1 MFKAKTISAINTRV
15 ASWAAPRWA
24 APRWV
29 DHALALVM
37 ALPLLFLTL
46 LIAAIVSSS
55 FVRAED
61 LSCTGRNLLPEL
73 QQKDPKAYQALEA
86 EAAKVPNGHSIFWK
100 IEKPGIAPS
109 FLLGTMHVTDPRVL
123 TMPKGAPEASAA
135 ADTIIVESDEIL
147 DDKKA
152 ALALLAKPELSMFTD
167 GTTITNRLTPE
178 QTATLETGLKQRG
191 LSLTAVNR
199 MKPWILAAFVA
210 LPACEKARK
219 AEGQSFLDKQIAE
232 NAAKAGKR
240 VVGLETYAEQLAAM
254 NDLPMAFHLQSLID
268 AVELGDKINDVN
280 ETMIS
285 LYLKGEVGEIMPM
298 MQAVAPDTET
308 AKIDGHADFDQ
319 RIVIDRNKIMAQRA
333 GPLLSQGKVFMA
345 VGALHLPGEQGLVE
359 LLRTQGFTVTAL
371 Q

>member
-1 MFKAKTISAINTRV
+1 MFKAKNMSAINTSVSR
-15 ASWAAPRWA
+15 WADPRWTD
-24 APRWV
+24 R
-29 DHALALVM
+29 ALAIIM

-55 FVRAED
+55 FARAED
-61 LSCTGRNLLPEL
+61 LSCTGRDLLPDL

-86 EAAKVPNGHSIFWK
+86 EAAKVPNGHAIFWK

-123 TMPKGAPEASAA
+123 TMPKGAPDAAAA
-135 ADTIIVESDEIL
+135 ADTIIVESDEVL

-167 GTTITNRLTPE
+167 GTTITSRLTPE
-178 QTATLETGLKQRG
+178 QTATLEAGLKERG

-240 VVGLETYAEQLAAM
+240 VVGLK
-254 NDLPMAFHLQSLID
+254 PML
-268 AVELGDKINDVN
+268 NN
-280 ETMIS
+280 W
-285 LYLKGEVGEIMPM
+285 
-298 MQAVAPDTET
+298 
-308 AKIDGHADFDQ
+308 
-319 RIVIDRNKIMAQRA
+319 
-333 GPLLSQGKVFMA
+333 
-345 VGALHLPGEQGLVE
+345 
-359 LLRTQGFTVTAL
+359 LR
-371 Q
+371 

>member
-1 MFKAKTISAINTRV
+1 MFKAKNMSAINTSV
-15 ASWAAPRWA
+15 SRWA
-24 APRWV
+24 APRWI
-29 DHALALVM
+29 DRALAIIMV
-37 ALPLLFLTL
+37 LPLLFLTL

-55 FVRAED
+55 FAKAED
-61 LSCTGRNLLPEL
+61 LSCTGRDLLQDL
-73 QQKDPKAYQALEA
+73 QQKDPKAYQALQA

-123 TMPKGAPEASAA
+123 TMPKGAPDAAAA
-135 ADTIIVESDEIL
+135 ADTIIVESDEVL

-167 GTTITNRLTPE
+167 GTTITSRLTPE
-178 QTATLETGLKQRG
+178 QTAMLEAGLKERG

-232 NAAKAGKR
+232 NAAKAGKQ

-254 NDLPMAFHLQSLID
+254 NDLPMAFHLQSLIE

-285 LYLKGEVGEIMPM
+285 LYLKGDVGEIMPM
-298 MQAVAPDTET
+298 LKIVSPNDET
-308 AKIDGHADFDQ
+308 DKADGQADFDQ
-319 RIVIDRNKIMAQRA
+319 RLVIDRNKVMAQRA
-333 GPLLSQGKVFMA
+333 GPLISQGKVFMA
-345 VGALHLPGEQGLVE
+345 VGALHLPGEKGLVE
-359 LLRTQGFTVTAL
+359 LLRAQGFTLTAL